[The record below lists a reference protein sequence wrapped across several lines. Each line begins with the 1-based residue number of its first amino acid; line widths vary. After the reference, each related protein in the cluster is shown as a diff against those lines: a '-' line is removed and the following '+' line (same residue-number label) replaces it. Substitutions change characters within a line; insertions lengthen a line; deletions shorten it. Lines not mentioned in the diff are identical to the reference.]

1 MQTEL
6 WDIHAYNFLN
16 QNVMSNPADR
26 DVHVLVTPTV
36 TRLSQRLKSA
46 GQTVAVAESSTAG
59 LISAKLLAVP
69 GASAYYVGG
78 SVVYTLASRKEL
90 LRIRKQDVEGLE
102 PLTEPMVQAFA
113 EHARKQLDSTW
124 AIAEL
129 GVAGPAGAPYGHP
142 AGTCVLAVAGPV
154 TLTHTVISGH
164 NNREANMWHFA
175 EQAMILLDQALERT
189 AQ

>member
-1 MQTEL
+1 
-6 WDIHAYNFLN
+6 
-16 QNVMSNPADR
+16 MSNPADR
-26 DVHVLVTPTV
+26 TVHTLVSPTV

-69 GASAYYVGG
+69 GASAYYLGG

-90 LRIRKQDVEGLE
+90 LRIRKQDVEGLD

-113 EHARKQLDSTW
+113 ERARSQLNATW

-142 AGTCVLAVAGPV
+142 AGTCVIAVVGPV
-154 TLTHTVISGH
+154 TLTHTVVTGDT
-164 NNREANMWHFA
+164 NREANMWHFA
-175 EQAMILLDQALERT
+175 EQAMVVFDQALEKS

>member
-1 MQTEL
+1 MPNT
-6 WDIHAYNFLN
+6 
-16 QNVMSNPADR
+16 ADR

-36 TRLSQRLKSA
+36 ARLSQRLKSA
-46 GQTVAVAESSTAG
+46 EQTVAVAESSTAG

-78 SVVYTLASRKEL
+78 SVIYTLASRKEL
-90 LRIRKQDVEGLE
+90 LQIRKQDVQGLE

-113 EHARKQLDSTW
+113 ERARKQLDATW

-154 TLTHTVISGH
+154 SLTCTVITGH
-164 NNREANMWHFA
+164 NNRETNMWHFA
-175 EQAMILLDQALERT
+175 EQAMVLFEQALERSS
-189 AQ
+189 Q